1 MRDERESENLAAQVV
16 LDELARAASPDDTA
30 VVPPDDEVAEV
41 LGRLYLEAFGLLAY
55 GVEPAAA
62 PEGARGALLARLA
75 GEETQEVEPIAAP
88 EPVAAPE
95 PIVAPQPA
103 PRVASAP
110 LPPRPAPPPGSP
122 AAIDGTRDASR
133 SDAHPTF
140 RSAAMASRPPRRGR
154 GALWAALGLALIAVG
169 AGVYATYL
177 YSELASQRARQ
188 TRIEREAG
196 AAEAAARA
204 ESAELEARLEELRRR
219 HDFVTT
225 PAVTVWALRPPA
237 AARQPL
243 ARGALWLAPDGHRW
257 LLEARGLAPD
267 PPGRDYQLWFIVDG
281 LPLSAGLFGVEAG
294 RPATLEDVEFPVGV
308 TGVALTL
315 EREGGAPAP
324 SGAPLLLGTAPVRL

>member
-75 GEETQEVEPIAAP
+75 GEETQEVEP
-88 EPVAAPE
+88 VAAPE
-95 PIVAPQPA
+95 PIAAPQPA
-103 PRVASAP
+103 PEVASAP
-110 LPPRPAPPPGSP
+110 PPPRPAPPPGPP
-122 AAIDGTRDASR
+122 AATGGTRDASR

-140 RSAAMASRPPRRGR
+140 RSAAMASRPPRRSR
-154 GALWAALGLALIAVG
+154 GALWAALVFALIAAG

-188 TRIEREAG
+188 ARIEREAG

-204 ESAELEARLEELRRR
+204 ESVELEARLEELRRR

-237 AARQPL
+237 GARQPL

-281 LPLSAGLFGVEAG
+281 LPLSAGLFGVESG
-294 RPATLEDVEFPVGV
+294 RLATLEDVEFPAGV

-324 SGAPLLLGTAPVRL
+324 SGAPLLLGIAPVRL